1 MADTSKEVSSCDR
14 RRTSRISRAF
24 NSTLV
29 AMAAPSA
36 HPFQPVSKQFGF
48 VKYTIPLRRPCYPG
62 LEVSENEG
70 EAHGSA
76 GKAQPEATPVSAD
89 RVLARCLAKVSQR
102 PLQSQQ
108 TAAGEV
114 SGKAQP
120 EATPVSTDRV
130 LARCV
135 ARVSRGRYSL
145 SRPLLAMA
153 TPGGCAT
160 PVLHL
165 SH

>member
-89 RVLARCLAKVSQR
+89 RV